1 MGFLY
6 RISAA
11 FSMASAHSH
20 SHGGFDFFDVLLDAL
35 ADTAKMLPFLF
46 LAFLLMEFIEHKA
59 GDKLADFLGKAG
71 TKAAAG
77 PAAGAV
83 LGCIP
88 QCGFSVAAANLYAGR
103 IVTFG
108 TLISVFIAT
117 SDEAIPVLLAHPEML
132 GSVWKLI
139 AVKLAAA
146 VIAGIAADL
155 TVKIFGISTNGES
168 FEDICTESG
177 CGCGSR
183 GIWYSALK
191 HTLSVAVFILIVNL
205 VIGAV
210 MAFAGNEAVEHFI
223 ESMGFFQPF
232 AAGLVGMIPNCA
244 ASVLLTELYA
254 EGAVSFGT
262 AAAGLCTGAGI
273 GLAVLFR
280 ANKNVRE
287 NFVITGVV
295 YAVGVICGI
304 ILNLF

>member
-1 MGFLY
+1 MQIFLY
-6 RISAA
+6 RLSALA
-11 FSMASAHSH
+11 QSAHGH
-20 SHGGFDFFDVLLDAL
+20 SHGGFDLWDVLLDAVI
-35 ADTAKMLPFLF
+35 DTAKMLPFLF
-46 LAFLLMEFIEHKA
+46 LAFLLMEFIEHRA

-71 TKAAAG
+71 GKTAAG

-88 QCGFSVAAANLYAGR
+88 QCGFSVAASNLYAGR
-103 IVTFG
+103 IITVG
-108 TLISVFIAT
+108 TLIAVFIST

-132 GSVWKLI
+132 NSVWKLI
-139 AVKLAAA
+139 AVKIIAAA
-146 VIAGIAADL
+146 AAGIAADL
-155 TVKIFGISTNGES
+155 IVRALKIDLSGDSI
-168 FEDICTESG
+168 EDICSESG
-177 CGCGSR
+177 CGCGSH

-191 HTLSVAVFILIVNL
+191 HSAGVAVFILIVNL

-210 MAFAGNEAVEHFI
+210 MALAGSEAVERFI

-254 EGAVSFGT
+254 EGAISFGT

-280 ANKNVRE
+280 ANKNVKE
-287 NFVITGVV
+287 NLVITGTV
-295 YAVGVICGI
+295 YAVGVLCGI
-304 ILNLF
+304 VLNLF